1 MAMIRSMQHYG
12 RGAGRIPM
20 PRALARTPREE
31 WPVSPSLVI
40 FLLAVLII
48 VSLKVTMSS
57 KKLFKLTQTIIIMP
71 QTQPAPEPTVPK
83 NIPLIKVLKDAA
95 KKTVEPKRREIQ
107 KIVPKKIEP
116 KKIEPKKILPKKI
129 DPLKALPKKI
139 EPKAIARDQIKP
151 LAPAAKRIEAQT
163 IEPKRIDPI
172 KAPLQA
178 RAEIPTAPRTMDL
191 TPPPTAARS
200 PRVVTSAP
208 TFTALPELNRKGP
221 AVATP
226 AGGPAPAPLIAS
238 APVTRGPLPALTQLE
253 AYKPSVPTGKA
264 PGVPDHAPKIAPTAP
279 QAPIRHIA
287 SAVAEAAA
295 EDLIII
301 KSSLIGNSERVK
313 TLKRAIMKKARNM
326 SPEKSPYTYTVKGYT
341 CTLNVEDGV
350 QGKIIIDFSPP
361 NAPFDVVSALERLLP
376 R

>member
-1 MAMIRSMQHYG
+1 MAMIRSMQQYG

-20 PRALARTPREE
+20 PRALARTPRNE

-40 FLLAVLII
+40 FFLAVLIV
-48 VSLKVTMSS
+48 VSLKVTTSS
-57 KKLFKLTQTIIIMP
+57 KKLFKLTQTIIILP
-71 QTQPAPEPTVPK
+71 QTEKAPEPTVPK

-116 KKIEPKKILPKKI
+116 KKITPKKIEPKKI

-139 EPKAIARDQIKP
+139 EPRAIARNQIKP
-151 LAPAAKRIEAQT
+151 LAPAAKKIDARP

-178 RAEIPTAPRTMDL
+178 RADIPAALKSVPL
-191 TPPPTAARS
+191 TPPPTAARA
-200 PRVVTSAP
+200 PRVTASAS
-208 TFTALPELNRKGP
+208 TFTAIPEITRTGR
-221 AVATP
+221 AVAAP
-226 AGGPAPAPLIAS
+226 AGSPAPAPLIAS
-238 APVTRGPLPALTQLE
+238 APASKDPLPTLTQWE
-253 AYKPSVPTGKA
+253 AYKPPVPAEKA
-264 PGVPDHAPKIAPTAP
+264 PGLPAAGPRMAPAAP

-287 SAVAEAAA
+287 PAEEDAPD
-295 EDLIII
+295 EDLVII

-326 SPEKSPYTYTVKGYT
+326 DPSKSPYIYKVRGYT
-341 CTLNVEDGV
+341 CTLIVEDGV
-350 QGKIIIDFSPP
+350 QGKIIIDFSPAD
-361 NAPFDVVSALERLLP
+361 APFDVVSALERMLP